1 MYALIENNAVT
12 KYPFNGT
19 DLRLSRTD
27 VSWPNGVLS
36 DDLLAAYNVLSVA
49 EVNIP
54 AYDPFTQTVDEVL
67 PVFANGRW
75 ERSYIVRAKTPEEI
89 AASQMQQEQSVRAM
103 RQTKL
108 EESDWTQLPD
118 TPADKAL
125 WATYRQELRDV
136 TSQAGFPWDV
146 QWPVAPA

>member
-1 MYALIENNAVT
+1 MYAQQI
-12 KYPFNGT
+12 NGDWREVVGNIVFSPT
-19 DLRLSRTD
+19 VYQTPES
-27 VSWPNGVLS
+27 LS
-36 DDLLAAYNVLSVA
+36 DEQRA
-49 EVNIP
+49 EFGVFEIVEMPIP
-54 AYDPFTQTVDEVL
+54 SLTPSQKLGSPNYVISGTTVQRTYPAVD
-67 PVFANGRW
+67 
-75 ERSYIVRAKTPEEI
+75 KTPEEV
-89 AASQMQQEQSVRAM
+89 AASQAQQEQSVRDM

>member
-1 MYALIENNAVT
+1 MYAQQI
-12 KYPFNGT
+12 NGDWREVVGNIVFSPT
-19 DLRLSRTD
+19 VYQTPESLSDEQRAEFGVFEIVEMPRPSLTPSQKFGD
-27 VSWPNGVLS
+27 PSYAINGVTVQRT
-36 DDLLAAYNVLSVA
+36 Y
-49 EVNIP
+49 P
-54 AYDPFTQTVDEVL
+54 AVD
-67 PVFANGRW
+67 
-75 ERSYIVRAKTPEEI
+75 KTPEEI
-89 AASQMQQEQSVRAM
+89 AASQAQQEQSVRTM